1 MQKPISAS
9 ESLRRRE
16 ATYGLLCLVPT
27 VVLLALIF
35 VYPVISTLLDSIS
48 NVSALTGRSGGPTLD
63 NWKDLFSDPA
73 FTSGALPRTLWW
85 TLGVVI
91 VTIIVSL
98 PVALL
103 LQENFRGRKLARLLV
118 LLPWAVPLPISA
130 IVWTFIF
137 NGQQGTLNGLLAKFG
152 ISGPVW
158 LASAATSLPVMI
170 WVGVWA
176 SVPFTVVTLLAG
188 LQGIGA
194 DLLEAASLDGAG
206 GWMRF
211 RAIILPLLRPVL
223 NVAIVLN
230 TIYVFNSFP
239 IIWVMTQG
247 GPANTTDTLITYL
260 YKQAFKFSQPGQA
273 QAMGVVS
280 FLVLTVFSVWYL
292 NLAEKEAA

>member
-1 MQKPISAS
+1 MCEQA
-9 ESLRRRE
+9 SLRNRE
-16 ATYGLLCLVPT
+16 ARLGLLCLVPA

-35 VYPVISTLLDSIS
+35 VYPIISTLLDSVS
-48 NVSALTGRSGGPTLD
+48 NVSALSGRTGGITTE
-63 NWKDLFSDPA
+63 NWRALAGDET
-73 FTSGALPRTLWW
+73 FTRGVFPRTALW
-85 TLGVVI
+85 TISVVS
-91 VTIIVSL
+91 VTIMLSL
-98 PVALL
+98 LLALL
-103 LQENFRGRKLARLLV
+103 LQEEFRGRKMARLLI

-130 IVWTFIF
+130 IIWTFIF
-137 NGQQGTLNGLLAKFG
+137 NGQQGTLNALLAKIG

-158 LASAATSLPVMI
+158 LATANTSLPAMI

-176 SVPFTVVTLLAG
+176 SVPFTVVTILAG

-194 DLLEAASLDGAG
+194 DLLEAAALDGAN
-206 GWMRF
+206 GWVRF

-247 GPANTTDTLITYL
+247 GPANTTDTLITAL

-280 FLVLTVFSVWYL
+280 FLVLMVFSVWYL
-292 NLAEKEAA
+292 HVAEKEVA